1 MATHGGKKRKVNL
14 SNVIESAKRWLLES
28 GIQNLD
34 RNSPTYGSFNAWY
47 DEGRKAHSFAFS
59 EITGYGISTLLYLDS
74 LRSDSVLIDRAKLAA
89 NWLLSKAWDPR
100 FGGLQCRYD
109 HVTGSFNNRVCSF
122 DAGICLTGLANLYRK
137 TRETEYLGGAIK
149 LGDWLIRYMQKED
162 GSFYARIHT
171 LTGRFIDDPAKWSSQ
186 SGSYHSKISIG
197 LLNLF
202 DLTRDVAYKESAIKV
217 CEWSLRLQLSSGRFI
232 TNRRSGDTH
241 LHPHCY
247 SAEGLL
253 WAGLVLRNKRF
264 IESANRALRWIEQ
277 HLLPTGGVP
286 RTYRHW
292 HFSRRE
298 SVDIL
303 SQTIRLWSLLL
314 RTQGK
319 MKDDALLEKAVSRI
333 FRFRSCSDDVGSQGG
348 FLYGYTEE
356 GSFANHVSSWGTMFA
371 IQALVLYS
379 TPDLNVFEVFYF
391 I

>member
-1 MATHGGKKRKVNL
+1 MATHGGKKGKVNV

-47 DEGRKAHSFAFS
+47 DERRKAHSFAFS
-59 EITGYGISTLLYLDS
+59 EITGYGITTLLYLHS
-74 LRSDSVLIDRAKLAA
+74 LRSDNMLINRAKLAA
-89 NWLLSKAWDPR
+89 DWLLSKAWYPR

-109 HVTGSFNNRVCSF
+109 HRTGAFNNRVCSF
-122 DAGICLTGLANLYRK
+122 DAGVCLTGLANLYRK
-137 TRETEYLGGAIK
+137 TGETEYLEGAIK
-149 LGDWLIRYMQKED
+149 LGDWLVRYVQRED
-162 GSFYARIHT
+162 GSFYARIDT
-171 LTGRFIDDPAKWSSQ
+171 RAGTFIDDSAKWSSQ

-202 DLTRDVAYKESAIKV
+202 DLTRDVAYKESAVKV
-217 CEWSLRLQLSSGRFI
+217 CEWSLKLQLSSGRFI
-232 TNRRSGDTH
+232 TNRESGDTH

-253 WAGLVLRNKRF
+253 CAGLILKNKQF
-264 IESANRALRWIEQ
+264 IESAKRALRWITQ

-286 RTYRHW
+286 RTYRHG

-303 SQTIRLWSLLL
+303 SQTIRLWSLLS
-314 RTQGK
+314 RTQAN
-319 MKDDALLEKAVSRI
+319 MENDVLLEKTVSRL
-333 FRFRSCSDDVGSQGG
+333 FHFRSSRDDVGSRGG
-348 FLYGYTEE
+348 FWYGYTDD
-356 GSFANHVSSWGTMFA
+356 SSLVNHVSSWGTMFA
-371 IQALVLYS
+371 IQALILYS
-379 TPDLNVFEVFYF
+379 TCDFNVFDVFQF